1 MGRRLNYKEEI
12 KESVVELEELEKSQ
26 HLALYRDR
34 VRYIRH
40 LKSGISRSQKAASAS
55 LGISDRQGQRN
66 WRLYKTLGLKG
77 LLAPLNRPG
86 APSKLNQEELE
97 ELEDRLKEGDV
108 QFLHET
114 ATYIKKEYG
123 QDYTVSGI
131 HYVFKRLG
139 IKKKT
144 GRPTNIRQDK
154 EGLESFKKTLKT

>member
-12 KESVVELEELEKSQ
+12 KESVVELEVLEKSQ

-34 VRYIRH
+34 VRYIRY
-40 LKSGISRSQKAASAS
+40 LKSGISMSQKAASES

-86 APSKLNQEELE
+86 APSKLKQEELE